1 MIVVFDASVLIYII
15 DENAPAPKDAATG
28 LPVPQCK
35 ERVEHLI
42 DELQKDGAKI
52 VIPTPA
58 LGEVLVRATDAP
70 KLLSQLT
77 SSKHFKVA
85 AFEEKAAVEFSLMQ
99 RTRTTKPTSS
109 RTKAKFDDQIVA
121 IARVERA
128 TVIYSD
134 DADIAKLAGP
144 SVTVIGMASLPMP
157 PAPPSAGPKPPDL
170 FDSIQEEPPQPGA

>member
-1 MIVVFDASVLIYII
+1 
-15 DENAPAPKDAATG
+15 
-28 LPVPQCK
+28 
-35 ERVEHLI
+35 
-42 DELQKDGAKI
+42 
-52 VIPTPA
+52 
-58 LGEVLVRATDAP
+58 
-70 KLLSQLT
+70 
-77 SSKHFKVA
+77 
-85 AFEEKAAVEFSLMQ
+85 
-99 RTRTTKPTSS
+99 TKPTSS

-170 FDSIQEEPPQPGA
+170 FDSIQEEPPQPG